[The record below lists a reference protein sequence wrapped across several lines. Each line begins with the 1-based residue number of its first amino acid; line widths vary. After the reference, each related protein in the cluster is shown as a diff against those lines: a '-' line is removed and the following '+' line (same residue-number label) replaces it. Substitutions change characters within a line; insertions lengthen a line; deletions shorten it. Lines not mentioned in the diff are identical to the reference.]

1 MPIIGVV
8 EIIIEIQEWE
18 EIIKVNKIKE
28 DFMRWR
34 KIQNFRL
41 KVYIK
46 LQTNLTEKDI
56 PKYILLKL
64 LNSKDNKNII
74 SF

>member
-8 EIIIEIQEWE
+8 EITIEIQEWE

>member
-8 EIIIEIQEWE
+8 EITIEIQEWE

-46 LQTNLTEKDI
+46 LQTNLAEKDI